1 MTGTLLH
8 SLVTGLLAGDPIT
21 GIGLI
26 PVSIAAATDRPRH
39 AWPYAVF
46 GLCAIVLFSPL
57 AWLLHAGLAA
67 VRLAALEVPCAV
79 LLLWGVHRALTLAF
93 RRFPSLSGQSPFFF
107 ANCAVLGS
115 GLLAAGRSPGHL
127 VPALGYAV
135 GAAAGFFVAT
145 ITIAHFRSR
154 IETGRSS
161 RLLAGWPSLL
171 LTCAVLW
178 IVFRGLALLVR

>member
-26 PVSIAAATDRPRH
+26 PVSLAAATDRPSH
-39 AWPYAVF
+39 AWPYAVY

-57 AWLLHAGLAA
+57 AWLLQAGLAA
-67 VRLAALEVPCAV
+67 VRMSGLVVPCAV
-79 LLLWGVHRALTLAF
+79 LLLWGVHRALTQSF
-93 RRFPSLSGQSPFFF
+93 RRFPPLLDQSPFFF

-115 GLLAAGRSPGHL
+115 GLVAAGRFPGHL
-127 VPALGYAV
+127 VPALGYAA

-145 ITIAHFRSR
+145 VTIAHLRSR

-161 RLLAGWPSLL
+161 RLLAGWPALL
-171 LTCAVLW
+171 LACAALW
-178 IVFRGLALLVR
+178 IVLRGLALLVR